1 MPGAPGRLSAPSPV
15 RQRRVAPWQRRP
27 EPRPCPGAMA
37 DSGELPAAPAA
48 APPDSPAQKR
58 RPKGSPSAGAAGAEG
73 AAAAMPRLPLS
84 GPGGAAG
91 MSLPRLEK
99 PIKQAFYNT
108 GALLFAGLCCGA
120 AVLVYFILEAFLRPL
135 LWAVLCGTF
144 LHPFKSSLT
153 ALGRRWLSR
162 LHRSRTPVLL
172 AALLLPICFAN
183 YGVEA
188 LGEQVL
194 RRRRLLL
201 LLGAGGPLLYGLY
214 CLGSSLGVQV
224 LLAQAARLICQGLDY
239 FSSQWVSA
247 AWDGKGSRRWLSSP
261 GAGSWGAGASFP
273 RPASEMRGPPGR
285 AGVRPACLLGG
296 GRGRGAGRHLTCCA
310 AAAVGRHKR
319 LKSLRCL
326 F

>member
-1 MPGAPGRLSAPSPV
+1 
-15 RQRRVAPWQRRP
+15 
-27 EPRPCPGAMA
+27 
-37 DSGELPAAPAA
+37 
-48 APPDSPAQKR
+48 
-58 RPKGSPSAGAAGAEG
+58 
-73 AAAAMPRLPLS
+73 
-84 GPGGAAG
+84 
-91 MSLPRLEK
+91 RLEK

-153 ALGRRWLSR
+153 ALGRRWLGRLHRSRTPSSLTALGRRWLGR

-239 FSSQWVSA
+239 FSSQWVSEC
-247 AWDGKGSRRWLSSP
+247 P
-261 GAGSWGAGASFP
+261 
-273 RPASEMRGPPGR
+273 
-285 AGVRPACLLGG
+285 
-296 GRGRGAGRHLTCCA
+296 
-310 AAAVGRHKR
+310 
-319 LKSLRCL
+319 
-326 F
+326 

>member
-1 MPGAPGRLSAPSPV
+1 
-15 RQRRVAPWQRRP
+15 
-27 EPRPCPGAMA
+27 MA
-37 DSGELPAAPAA
+37 DGGESAA
-48 APPDSPAQKR
+48 APPGSPAAGR
-58 RPKGSPSAGAAGAEG
+58 RPGGSPGGAEG
-73 AAAAMPRLPLS
+73 AAAAAVPRLPL
-84 GPGGAAG
+84 GPAGSAG

-153 ALGRRWLSR
+153 ALGRRWLGR
-162 LHRSRTPVLL
+162 LQRSRTPVLL
-172 AALLLPICFAN
+172 AALLLPLCFAN

-247 AWDGKGSRRWLSSP
+247 GPEGRQEGGRGGS
-261 GAGSWGAGASFP
+261 GAG
-273 RPASEMRGPPGR
+273 RGPAPSH
-285 AGVRPACLLGG
+285 LLRGG
-296 GRGRGAGRHLTCCA
+296 GRGNRKEGGGSAAGPGACAPGCPAGWFELFTPVEIAWAGGCVKKGRRDVRGFL
-310 AAAVGRHKR
+310 
-319 LKSLRCL
+319 LRSVVAC
-326 F
+326 

>member
-1 MPGAPGRLSAPSPV
+1 
-15 RQRRVAPWQRRP
+15 
-27 EPRPCPGAMA
+27 
-37 DSGELPAAPAA
+37 
-48 APPDSPAQKR
+48 
-58 RPKGSPSAGAAGAEG
+58 
-73 AAAAMPRLPLS
+73 
-84 GPGGAAG
+84 
-91 MSLPRLEK
+91 RLEK

-144 LHPFKSSLT
+144 LHPFKTSLT
-153 ALGRRWLSR
+153 ALGRRWLGR
-162 LHRSRTPVLL
+162 PHRSPTPVLL

-224 LLAQAARLICQGLDY
+224 LLAQAARIICQGLDY
-239 FSSQWVSA
+239 FSSQWVS
-247 AWDGKGSRRWLSSP
+247 
-261 GAGSWGAGASFP
+261 
-273 RPASEMRGPPGR
+273 
-285 AGVRPACLLGG
+285 
-296 GRGRGAGRHLTCCA
+296 
-310 AAAVGRHKR
+310 
-319 LKSLRCL
+319 
-326 F
+326 

>member
-1 MPGAPGRLSAPSPV
+1 PAGNSLPRPG
-15 RQRRVAPWQRRP
+15 P
-27 EPRPCPGAMA
+27 EPRG
-37 DSGELPAAPAA
+37 GTRGPAA
-48 APPDSPAQKR
+48 SPR
-58 RPKGSPSAGAAGAEG
+58 
-73 AAAAMPRLPLS
+73 PRLPRR
-84 GPGGAAG
+84 
-91 MSLPRLEK
+91 PRPLALAK

-153 ALGRRWLSR
+153 ALGRRWLGR
-162 LHRSRTPVLL
+162 LQRSRTPVLL
-172 AALLLPICFAN
+172 AALLLPLCFAN

-201 LLGAGGPLLYGLY
+201 LLGAGGPLFYGLY

-239 FSSQWVSA
+239 FSSQWVSV
-247 AWDGKGSRRWLSSP
+247 
-261 GAGSWGAGASFP
+261 
-273 RPASEMRGPPGR
+273 GPE
-285 AGVRPACLLGG
+285 G
-296 GRGRGAGRHLTCCA
+296 GRGNIYL
-310 AAAVGRHKR
+310 
-319 LKSLRCL
+319 LKEWWNHCSWRCSRNVEV
-326 F
+326 

>member
-1 MPGAPGRLSAPSPV
+1 
-15 RQRRVAPWQRRP
+15 
-27 EPRPCPGAMA
+27 
-37 DSGELPAAPAA
+37 
-48 APPDSPAQKR
+48 
-58 RPKGSPSAGAAGAEG
+58 
-73 AAAAMPRLPLS
+73 
-84 GPGGAAG
+84 

-153 ALGRRWLSR
+153 ALGRRWLGR
-162 LHRSRTPVLL
+162 LQRSGTPVLL
-172 AALLLPICFAN
+172 AALLLPACFAN

-188 LGEQVL
+188 LGQQVL

-214 CLGSSLGVQV
+214 CLGSSLGVQL

-239 FSSQWVSA
+239 FSSQWV
-247 AWDGKGSRRWLSSP
+247 RR
-261 GAGSWGAGASFP
+261 A
-273 RPASEMRGPPGR
+273 
-285 AGVRPACLLGG
+285 
-296 GRGRGAGRHLTCCA
+296 RGAGGGFWGASGGCWGSGARPGAISLVAPRRAGWHRRPVDA
-310 AAAVGRHKR
+310 GVGRR
-319 LKSLRCL
+319 DEPVGCGLGLFRVFFVCVWSCNEPLGCMLGLFCVCL
-326 F
+326 APREEGAVPRAPAGGSGEEGVV

>member
-1 MPGAPGRLSAPSPV
+1 
-15 RQRRVAPWQRRP
+15 
-27 EPRPCPGAMA
+27 
-37 DSGELPAAPAA
+37 
-48 APPDSPAQKR
+48 
-58 RPKGSPSAGAAGAEG
+58 
-73 AAAAMPRLPLS
+73 
-84 GPGGAAG
+84 
-91 MSLPRLEK
+91 RLEK

-135 LWAVLCGTF
+135 LWAAFLRPLLWAVLCGTF

-153 ALGRRWLSR
+153 ALGRRWLGR
-162 LHRSRTPVLL
+162 LQRSRTPVLL

-188 LGEQVL
+188 LGEQVV

-224 LLAQAARLICQGLDY
+224 LLAQAACLICQGLDY

-247 AWDGKGSRRWLSSP
+247 PL
-261 GAGSWGAGASFP
+261 
-273 RPASEMRGPPGR
+273 GPEGI
-285 AGVRPACLLGG
+285 
-296 GRGRGAGRHLTCCA
+296 
-310 AAAVGRHKR
+310 
-319 LKSLRCL
+319 
-326 F
+326 